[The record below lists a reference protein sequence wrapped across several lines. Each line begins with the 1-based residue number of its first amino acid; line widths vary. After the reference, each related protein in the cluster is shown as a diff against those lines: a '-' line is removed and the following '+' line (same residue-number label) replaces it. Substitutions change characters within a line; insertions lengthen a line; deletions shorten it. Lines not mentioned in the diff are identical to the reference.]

1 MINKDLINMMTH
13 LLLQAYFWYQVP
25 SKELADQTLIVIDTF
40 LPFLPT
46 YVEVLK
52 GHTVFLYFRFWF
64 NTNQW
69 KLFITSDWKYLN
81 RAFFKPENNFRCEI
95 NVLNFYLTKSY
106 FRILIFKMC
115 KFYNCPL
122 KCYCELKLQE

>member
-52 GHTVFLYFRFWF
+52 GHTVFLYIRF
-64 NTNQW
+64 
-69 KLFITSDWKYLN
+69 
-81 RAFFKPENNFRCEI
+81 
-95 NVLNFYLTKSY
+95 
-106 FRILIFKMC
+106 
-115 KFYNCPL
+115 
-122 KCYCELKLQE
+122 